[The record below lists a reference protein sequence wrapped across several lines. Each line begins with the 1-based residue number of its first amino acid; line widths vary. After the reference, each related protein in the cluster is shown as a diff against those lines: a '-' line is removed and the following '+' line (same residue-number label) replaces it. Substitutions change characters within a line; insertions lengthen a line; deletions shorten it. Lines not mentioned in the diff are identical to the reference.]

1 MSAITVILGLMPLI
15 KNAAETVLAFTGDK
29 DDQARNDTTLSNAFD
44 VITAVAPLIETFT
57 NGGDVTEVDVKQAL
71 DGYDQA
77 LADFDAEIARQ
88 EGRTPPP

>member
-15 KNAAETVLAFTGDK
+15 KAAAETVLSFTGD
-29 DDQARNDTTLSNAFD
+29 DDQARNDTTVSNAFD